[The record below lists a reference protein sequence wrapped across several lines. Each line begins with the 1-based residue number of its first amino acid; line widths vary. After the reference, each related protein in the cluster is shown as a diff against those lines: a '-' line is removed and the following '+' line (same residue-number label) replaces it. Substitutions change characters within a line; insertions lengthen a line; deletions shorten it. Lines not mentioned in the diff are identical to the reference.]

1 MRLAFVEKM
10 RHLLERHPVI
20 AMKDHAFEQGFD
32 DLGYTKEDL
41 DREVEI
47 EAAPPAAPS
56 PDDEI
61 DSHVEA
67 DRAAGNGGMVH

>member
-10 RHLLERHPVI
+10 RHLLDRHPVI

-41 DREVEI
+41 EREVEV
-47 EAAPPAAPS
+47 EAAPVVPT

-61 DSHVEA
+61 DSHIEQ
-67 DRAAGNGGMVH
+67 DRVAGDGGMVH

>member
-1 MRLAFVEKM
+1 M
-10 RHLLERHPVI
+10 RHLLDRHPVI

-41 DREVEI
+41 EREVEV
-47 EAAPPAAPS
+47 EAAPVVPT

-61 DSHVEA
+61 DSHVEQ
-67 DRAAGNGGMVH
+67 DRVAGDGGMVH

>member
-10 RHLLERHPVI
+10 RHLLDRHPVI

-32 DLGYTKEDL
+32 DLGYTKEAL
-41 DREVEI
+41 ELEVEV
-47 EAAPPAAPS
+47 EAAPAVPA

-61 DSHVEA
+61 DSHVEQ
-67 DRAAGNGGMVH
+67 DRAAGDGGVLH

>member
-10 RHLLERHPVI
+10 RHLLDRHPVI

-41 DREVEI
+41 EREVEV
-47 EAAPPAAPS
+47 EAAPVVPT

-61 DSHVEA
+61 DSHVEQ
-67 DRAAGNGGMVH
+67 DRVAGDGGMVH